1 MNSRF
6 VPTAGEHTRLRAGV
20 MKALRYGRINAITGN
35 ELARSLREP
44 DDRRIRVV
52 IRNLIRE
59 GVPVA
64 SSVVP
69 PYGYYICANVDEAA
83 AYIRV
88 LKERIREDS
97 LRLCYFQAAI
107 KDMDVPEQLTLLSGG
122 MS

>member
-6 VPTAGEHTRLRAGV
+6 VPTAPERTRLRAGV

-35 ELARSLREP
+35 ELARSLHEP

-52 IRNLIRE
+52 IRDLIRE

-88 LKERIREDS
+88 LKS
-97 LRLCYFQAAI
+97 ASGKTPCACAI
-107 KDMDVPEQLTLLSGG
+107 SRRPSKTWMCPS
-122 MS
+122 S